1 MYLKILGCALVLIG
15 STLMGF
21 ILGENLKKRFQQ
33 LKEIEQALYQLKSEI
48 IYTHSTLPEIFENV
62 SSKSNKPINKLF
74 KDISELLYEN
84 KVENVF
90 QAFTKALDMNKNI
103 LNLKEADNE
112 ILLDL
117 SKSLGQSD
125 IEGQNNII
133 SLTINKLENQ
143 LEGAEEVMK
152 NNIKMYRYMGFSFGA
167 IVVIMII

>member
-1 MYLKILGCALVLIG
+1 VYLKILGCALVLIG

-33 LKEIEQALYQLKSEI
+33 LNEIEQVLYQLKSEI

-62 SSKSNKPINKLF
+62 SNKSNKPISKLF

-90 QAFTKALDMNKNI
+90 QAFTKALNINKN
-103 LNLKEADNE
+103 LMNLKEVDTE

-125 IEGQNNII
+125 IDGQNSII
-133 SLTINKLENQ
+133 TLTINKLKNQ

-152 NNIKMYRYMGFSFGA
+152 NNIKMYRYMGFSLGA

>member
-33 LKEIEQALYQLKSEI
+33 LNEIEQVLYQLKSEI

-62 SSKSNKPINKLF
+62 SNKSNKPISKLF

-90 QAFTKALDMNKNI
+90 QAFTKALNINKN
-103 LNLKEADNE
+103 LMNLKEVDTE

-125 IEGQNNII
+125 IDGQNSII
-133 SLTINKLENQ
+133 TLTINKLKNQ

-152 NNIKMYRYMGFSFGA
+152 NNIKMYRYMGFSLGA